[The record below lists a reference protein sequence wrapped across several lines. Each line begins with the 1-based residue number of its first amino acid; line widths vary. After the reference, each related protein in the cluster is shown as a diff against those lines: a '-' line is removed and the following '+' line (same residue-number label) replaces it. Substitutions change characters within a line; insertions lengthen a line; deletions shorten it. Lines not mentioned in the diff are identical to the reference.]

1 MEMSET
7 IFQRL
12 YLTYMPICVI
22 VGATGNTMVWILIRT
37 NRMLSRLPTNIYLLC
52 LAAMSSLFLFMLF
65 LFWLEEISYI
75 YFDVRGQYCCLSRN
89 HLETCKVNQFL
100 AHVCDFTSVWLIV
113 LVSCERLMLLH
124 RKKRS
129 LTTEKACAQVAV
141 LVIIAM
147 LFNWWILYVASIQ
160 HGVCDVDPAFDR
172 IYHVMTALETV
183 ICMIV
188 PSIIIVTSNVLV
200 ICKLNAHI
208 REYPGTPTVSF
219 NTSEADI
226 PVTSALSAPS
236 QATKS
241 CTRNF
246 GTVLSGLRYT
256 DVQLTRSLMVV
267 TWVFIVLNMPNYI
280 YRMATNILTIV
291 MQNFSLF
298 AHFLLYTHHAVLFY
312 LYIFYSP
319 QMKRRLRPTAVKLL
333 ECYCFKPNGEF
344 SNNS

>member
-1 MEMSET
+1 VA
-7 IFQRL
+7 F
-12 YLTYMPICVI
+12 
-22 VGATGNTMVWILIRT
+22 RT

-75 YFDVRGQYCCLSRN
+75 YFDVPCSLQDNLVGIEFRKLS
-89 HLETCKVNQFL
+89 CKVNQFL
-100 AHVCDFTSVWLIV
+100 AHVCDFSSVWLIV
-113 LVSCERLMLLH
+113 LVSCERLVLLH

-141 LVIIAM
+141 LVIVAM

-172 IYHVMTALETV
+172 IYHVMTVLETV

-219 NTSEADI
+219 NTFEAEVAI
-226 PVTSALSAPS
+226 TSAPS
-236 QATKS
+236 APRHAMKS
-241 CTRNF
+241 YTRRRPTHF
-246 GTVLSGLRYT
+246 SMDLARPKKRGLRYT
-256 DVQLTRSLMVV
+256 DVQLTRSLMIV

-280 YRMATNILTIV
+280 YRLATNILAVDHQTIV

-298 AHFLLYTHHAVLFY
+298 SHFLLYTHHAVLFY

-333 ECYCFKPNGEF
+333 ECYCFKPNGQF
-344 SNNS
+344 NNNT